1 MASVI
6 VTGNPIDGFQ
16 IFGPFTEQVEAN
28 KFVEQEADGIE
39 LWVLPL
45 QDPVMLQQTQGNG

>member
-1 MASVI
+1 MAHVI

-16 IFGPFTEQVEAN
+16 LFGPFTEQAEAD

-39 LWVLPL
+39 LWVLPVH
-45 QDPVMLQQTQGNG
+45 DPVMLLGTKGEG

>member
-1 MASVI
+1 MSSVI
-6 VTGNPIDGFQ
+6 ITGNPIDGFQ
-16 IFGPFTEQVEAN
+16 VFGPFGDEVH

-45 QDPVMLQQTQGNG
+45 QDPLMLKEAEGEG